1 MTSIL
6 FLMISGLGWNLF
18 LSCST
23 TSVTSC
29 LCFSYFLL
37 FIILKGN
44 ILITTK
50 RGITSTNLTMQDSI
64 FCFSTYPPSSSS
76 HSSLV
81 CLTLPGT
88 GYSNT
93 CEDIDPKLNLS
104 QDLLHLHSVKSW
116 CEGFIDREDVAG
128 LYLLGLGVLDQDP
141 LAGLAHRQGLQC
153 PGQLSEEETI
163 KHWYNQ
169 KIYYLSGMKVSFLIS
184 L

>member
-6 FLMISGLGWNLF
+6 FLMICGLGWNLL
-18 LSCST
+18 LSCLT
-23 TSVTSC
+23 TSVTNW

-37 FIILKGN
+37 FIILKGY
-44 ILITTK
+44 ILNITTK
-50 RGITSTNLTMQDSI
+50 KEITSTNLTMQDSI

-104 QDLLHLHSVKSW
+104 LYLLYLHSVKSW
-116 CEGFIDREDVAG
+116 CEGFIDKRRCGWAPSPWPWG
-128 LYLLGLGVLDQDP
+128 SWPRSSGWS
-141 LAGLAHRQGLQC
+141 C
-153 PGQLSEEETI
+153 PQTGAAMPWSALWRR
-163 KHWYNQ
+163 K
-169 KIYYLSGMKVSFLIS
+169 
-184 L
+184 

>member
-1 MTSIL
+1 MAQPHSEDSIRQGRCVQVAFCHGQTSSCTPSLSAPESRDNGYTLFIEVTSKMTSIL
-6 FLMISGLGWNLF
+6 FLMISGLGWNLL

-37 FIILKGN
+37 FIILKGY
-44 ILITTK
+44 ILNITTK
-50 RGITSTNLTMQDSI
+50 KEITSTNLTMQDSI

-104 QDLLHLHSVKSW
+104 LYLLYLHSVKS
-116 CEGFIDREDVAG
+116 
-128 LYLLGLGVLDQDP
+128 
-141 LAGLAHRQGLQC
+141 
-153 PGQLSEEETI
+153 
-163 KHWYNQ
+163 
-169 KIYYLSGMKVSFLIS
+169 
-184 L
+184 